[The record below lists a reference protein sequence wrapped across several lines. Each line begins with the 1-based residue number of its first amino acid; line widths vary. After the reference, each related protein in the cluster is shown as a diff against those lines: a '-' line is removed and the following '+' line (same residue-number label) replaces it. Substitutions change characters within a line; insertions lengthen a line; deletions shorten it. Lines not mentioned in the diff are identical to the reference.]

1 MNGTGKLLSLYLS
14 LYYEQLTEPIPESTK
29 REDKPKKKTEVD
41 HDRFPP
47 NVSPA
52 LIQTCGTVQ
61 TIVSP
66 IPSGSIL
73 KNSGDLLKL
82 VMYKAHKQIKGNC

>member
-1 MNGTGKLLSLYLS
+1 MTDFLPMYL
-14 LYYEQLTEPIPESTK
+14 QPWFRP
-29 REDKPKKKTEVD
+29 
-41 HDRFPP
+41 
-47 NVSPA
+47 
-52 LIQTCGTVQ
+52 CGTVQ